1 MVRQTRADS
10 SDGSSDETGNSSDTE
25 RYYPKPFGD
34 QPTNWS
40 GRPAVWDSK
49 TGKWLDVRPT
59 ESEALAASRVAAASG
74 SDVISVSQAGVRVAT
89 VVLGKPGTSYGES
102 EGWIRVCFYHEA
114 RSTRDC
120 RERSLC
126 ILDSDGRPTPHF
138 RMERDTY
145 EALCQANRARN
156 RRRLALDVFNVVGL
170 LGVLL
175 FSHGPTPRSSRHA
188 E

>member
-102 EGWIRVCFYHEA
+102 EGWIRVCFRPRGPKYPRLPGKITLHP
-114 RSTRDC
+114 RQR
-120 RERSLC
+120 
-126 ILDSDGRPTPHF
+126 RPTDATF
-138 RMERDTY
+138 
-145 EALCQANRARN
+145 
-156 RRRLALDVFNVVGL
+156 
-170 LGVLL
+170 
-175 FSHGPTPRSSRHA
+175 
-188 E
+188 